1 MTDTEQIRALIT
13 GWAEAVHR
21 GDLPGVLVD
30 HAEDIVMFDV
40 PPPYEGVRGLAG
52 YRATWPP
59 FFEWQARG
67 AAFEIVDLDIT
78 AGGDVAYAHALLRCG
93 LPHARGEPREPA
105 AAHDRSAQAGWSVG
119 RRARAPLVPVRR
131 LRRPAAPHPVSD
143 ERRRGALGGRP
154 MRLPAPPGL
163 IASGGSGCS

>member
-52 YRATWPP
+52 YRSTWPP

-78 AGGDVAYAHALLRCG
+78 AGGGRRLRPCAPT
-93 LPHARGEPREPA
+93 LRPAARARGEPREPA

-119 RRARAPLVPVRR
+119 RRARAPLS
-131 LRRPAAPHPVSD
+131 RPPIETGRPLPIPVSD
-143 ERRRGALGGRP
+143 ERRRGALGVDQ
-154 MRLPAPPGL
+154 
-163 IASGGSGCS
+163 